1 MSRGWTGLLGL
12 LLALLV
18 PFTARALPEH
28 TWVVAIGHNDGA
40 RTEVSLLYAE
50 QDARVVS
57 DVLREHGSVSS
68 RRTILLLGEDANT
81 VRRTLQEVNATIRV
95 QAGQGHPTA
104 LVVFYSGHADAAGL
118 HLGGTELP
126 LEELKTLVEGSPAG
140 VRVLVL
146 DACRSGTVTRVKG
159 VKAAES
165 FQLTLRNE
173 VATEGLAIITS
184 SAAGEASQESDRL
197 RGSFFT
203 HHLVNALRGAADHDD
218 DGKVTLP
225 EAYSYTYAQTL
236 RSSGQTVALQH
247 PTYSWEV
254 KGRDELV
261 LSVPAEPRSRAGRL
275 RLGEAAL
282 YLIMEG
288 RQGGPVVAEVT
299 PQGQRRELSLP
310 AGNYFVQQ
318 RNSDE
323 YREYQVALAT
333 GSMVELA
340 TLPFETV
347 RYDRLVRRRGGPKA
361 YTQNVSLLGG
371 ARGQMLAGEGA
382 TPQLQLGYGLDFE
395 WGSVGVRLRG
405 MTIQGAG
412 SDGLLVRRHDEL
424 GLGLTLMRFID
435 LEPVSVAFGLFVEGV
450 MHRQDFDTERLVE
463 SRRALGAGFGG
474 ILLVE
479 RHLGAGVAL
488 RLEGGPVS
496 GLFKR
501 AVVQGGETTGQEELI
516 TPLTWWGTGGLV
528 WRW

>member
-1 MSRGWTGLLGL
+1 MRRAGLLGL
-12 LLALLV
+12 VLALLG

-28 TWVVAIGHNDGA
+28 TWVVAIGHNEGA
-40 RTEVSLLYAE
+40 RNEVSLLYAE
-50 QDARVVS
+50 QDARTFS
-57 DVLREHGSVSS
+57 DVLREHGNVSS
-68 RRTILLLGEDANT
+68 RRMLMLLGEDAT
-81 VRRTLQEVNATIRV
+81 SVRRALQEVNAAIRV
-95 QAGQGHPTA
+95 QAGAGHPTA

-140 VRVLVL
+140 VRLLVL

-165 FQLTLRNE
+165 FHITLQNE

-218 DGKVTLP
+218 DGKVTLT
-225 EAYSYTYAQTL
+225 EAYGYTYAQTL

-254 KGRDELV
+254 KGRGELV
-261 LSVPAEPRSRAGRL
+261 LSALTEPRARTGRL

-288 RQGGPVVAEVT
+288 RQGGPLVAEVT

-318 RNSDE
+318 RNADE
-323 YREYQVALAT
+323 YREYQVALPT
-333 GSMVELA
+333 GSVVELA
-340 TLPFETV
+340 TQPFETV
-347 RYDRLVRRRGGPKA
+347 RYDRLVRRRGGTKA
-361 YTQNVSLLGG
+361 YTQNLSLLGG
-371 ARGQMLAGEGA
+371 LRGEMLVGEGA
-382 TPQLQLGYGLDFE
+382 TPQLQLAYGLDFE

-405 MTIQGAG
+405 MTVRGPG
-412 SDGLLVRRHDEL
+412 LDGLLIRRHDEL
-424 GLGLTLMRFID
+424 GLGLTLMRFVD

-450 MHRQDFDTERLVE
+450 LHRQEFLDTQRLTTN
-463 SRRALGAGFGG
+463 RRAVGAGFGG

-496 GLFKR
+496 GLFQR
-501 AVVQGGETTGQEELI
+501 AEVRAGEDTGRPELM

>member
-1 MSRGWTGLLGL
+1 MRHPRAFLLGL
-12 LLALLV
+12 VLTLLA

-40 RTEVSLLYAE
+40 AHEVSLLYAE
-50 QDARVVS
+50 QDAQALVN
-57 DVLREHGSVSS
+57 VLREHGGISS
-68 RRTILLLGEDANT
+68 RRTLQLLGEDAAT
-81 VRRTLQEVNATIRV
+81 VRRTLQEVNAAIRT
-95 QAGQGHPTA
+95 QAGEGHPTA
-104 LVVFYSGHADAAGL
+104 LVVFYSGHADATAL

-140 VRVLVL
+140 VRLLML

-159 VKAAES
+159 VKATES
-165 FQLTLRNE
+165 FHITLRND

-184 SAAGEASQESDRL
+184 SSAGEASQESDRL

-203 HHLVNALRGAADHDD
+203 HHLLNALRGAADHDD
-218 DGKVTLP
+218 DGKVTLT
-225 EAYSYTYAQTL
+225 EAYGYTYAQTL
-236 RSSGQTVALQH
+236 RSSGQTVVLQH

-254 KGRDELV
+254 KGRGELV
-261 LSVPAEPRSRAGRL
+261 LSTPGDPRSRTGRL

-282 YLIMEG
+282 YLILEG

-318 RNSDE
+318 RKADE

-333 GSMVELA
+333 GTVVELA
-340 TLPFETV
+340 TLPFETI
-347 RYDRLVRRRGGPKA
+347 RYDRLVRRRGGEKP
-361 YTQNVSLLGG
+361 YTHNLSLLGG
-371 ARGQMLAGEGA
+371 VRGQMLAGEGP
-382 TPQLQLGYGLDFE
+382 TPQLHLGYGLDFE
-395 WGSVGVRLRG
+395 WGSVGLRLRG
-405 MTIQGAG
+405 MTVQGSDA
-412 SDGLLVRRHDEL
+412 DGLLVRRHDEL
-424 GLGLTLMRFID
+424 GMGLTLLRFVD

-450 MHRQDFDTERLVE
+450 FHRQHFETHRVSPDRQ
-463 SRRALGAGFGG
+463 AWGAGVGG

-479 RHLGAGVAL
+479 RHLGGGVAL

-496 GLFKR
+496 GLFER
-501 AVVQGGETTGQEELI
+501 AVVERGEQTGRELA

-528 WRW
+528 WRQ